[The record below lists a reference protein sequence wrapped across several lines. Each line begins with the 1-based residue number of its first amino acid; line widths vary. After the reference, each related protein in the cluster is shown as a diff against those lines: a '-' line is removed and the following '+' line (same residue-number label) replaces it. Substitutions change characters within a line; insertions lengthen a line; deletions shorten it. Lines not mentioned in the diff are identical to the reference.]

1 MAVHGVDSMRT
12 KKVIPM
18 PLWSNSV
25 LEEFIDHIE
34 SNTKER
40 NNWLQLIRTIGLEE
54 TLSFFRPSSNG
65 IANTREQL

>member
-1 MAVHGVDSMRT
+1 MRT

-54 TLSFFRPSSNG
+54 ALSFFRLSSNS
-65 IANTREQL
+65 IADTREQL

>member
-1 MAVHGVDSMRT
+1 MRAE
-12 KKVIPM
+12 KVIPM
-18 PLWSNSV
+18 PRWSNSQ

-65 IANTREQL
+65 IANTSEQL